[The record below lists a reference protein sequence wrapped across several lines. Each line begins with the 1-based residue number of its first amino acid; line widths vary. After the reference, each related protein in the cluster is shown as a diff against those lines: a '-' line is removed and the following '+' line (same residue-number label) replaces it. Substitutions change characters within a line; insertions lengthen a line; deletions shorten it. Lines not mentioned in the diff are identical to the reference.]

1 MRTAAVASITSLAL
15 AFGGGT
21 AFAQDQPSTR
31 GYDETL
37 GVIGQVDSGTPPSD
51 TQPEAQQTAPV
62 AEATPSAPVAQEGDL
77 PFTGLDVGI
86 VLALGA
92 VLVGA
97 GVVLRRAA
105 TGRNHT
111 A

>member
-21 AFAQDQPSTR
+21 ALAQDQPSTR

-37 GVIGQVDSGTPPSD
+37 GVIGQVDSGTPPEE
-51 TQPEAQQTAPV
+51 TQPQAQESAPAAEAQ
-62 AEATPSAPVAQEGDL
+62 PSAPVAQEGDL

-86 VLALGA
+86 VVLMGIA
-92 VLVGA
+92 LVGT
-97 GVVLRRAA
+97 GFLLRRS
-105 TGRNHT
+105 TRSQS
-111 A
+111 